1 MVTKALLGPDPL
13 PTELNTLKHT
23 RDGNNSSECD
33 RPKCTKKK
41 KSAKKRRTTYDIRK
55 QQKSELV
62 LDVTELHK
70 QLGDLKQCILIHQ
83 GEASKSVQYT
93 EAGNL
98 VMKEYIHDQH
108 VTIARLQAMLA
119 SHSQQNICALHPTQ
133 TIIRLGTDKVERRQ
147 TLLGLKDRK
156 LREAEQFI
164 TVRCQGLDPTSSY
177 SQEDRHES
185 LGDGLS
191 VVRFDNAPFR
201 GVSVKDVFDAMIY
214 SVQNVE
220 AIISEMFGSITIR
233 EDSDFSD
240 TELSQMRLVVSTA
253 HGAIVESNSVI
264 FSEIIEAADSDYGLI
279 VADFVDDD
287 KLYPYRSD
295 ERISRKM
302 I

>member
-13 PTELNTLKHT
+13 PTELNALKHT

-33 RPKCTKKK
+33 LSKCTKK

-83 GEASKSVQYT
+83 GEASKSVQCT

-108 VTIARLQAMLA
+108 
-119 SHSQQNICALHPTQ
+119 N
-133 TIIRLGTDKVERRQ
+133 
-147 TLLGLKDRK
+147 
-156 LREAEQFI
+156 AEI
-164 TVRCQGLDPTSSY
+164 
-177 SQEDRHES
+177 
-185 LGDGLS
+185 
-191 VVRFDNAPFR
+191 
-201 GVSVKDVFDAMIY
+201 
-214 SVQNVE
+214 
-220 AIISEMFGSITIR
+220 IISEMFGSITIR

-264 FSEIIEAADSDYGLI
+264 FSEIIEAADGDYGLI

-295 ERISRKM
+295 ERLDIPQDDLNELHESSV
-302 I
+302 